1 MDDDNQ
7 ADELQMGGNADRDSV
22 PIRPPGS
29 VDRQPNQVDDA
40 PAEEDG
46 ELQRRLH
53 AGSDPSQLA
62 DQQILIAQVRAILQE
77 IHYHPP
83 LPTPDVDSAAD
94 LRKNAPELYK
104 AYVRSINK
112 ATDTEYAERTAPY
125 LSPAR
130 NVRVGQICGLIVA
143 LTVLGLSGY
152 ALHLGHPWFA
162 GILTALNVVALVA
175 VFTNSGNRD

>member
-1 MDDDNQ
+1 MDDGNQ
-7 ADELQMGGNADRDSV
+7 ADELQMGGNTDRDSV

-29 VDRQPNQVDDA
+29 MDRQPNQVDDA
-40 PAEEDG
+40 PAEENG

-53 AGSDPSQLA
+53 PGGDSSQPS
-62 DQQILIAQVRAILQE
+62 DQQILVSQVRAILQE

-83 LPTPDVDSAAD
+83 LPTPDVDSAVN
-94 LRKNAPELYK
+94 LRTNAPELYK

-112 ATDTEYAERTAPY
+112 SIDAEYAERTAPY
-125 LSPAR
+125 LFPTR

-152 ALHLGHPWFA
+152 ALYLGHPWFA

-175 VFTNSGNRD
+175 VFTNSGNQD